1 MLSLRA
7 IASRLREG
15 DVRGALEIIE
25 EHRGRLEAARVYP
38 LAWLALRA
46 WSAILNVFGAG
57 VPPATEVLSQLE
69 VRLTSL
75 AVEARILAERGVV
88 DEKLADELVSLL
100 IDDRLVSLLRSCR
113 GGACNPRAVME
124 YGELFRLL
132 GEVLAVAGGADRDCI
147 PG

>member
-1 MLSLRA
+1 MSLRA

-15 DVRGALEIIE
+15 DLRGAVEAVE
-25 EHRGRLEAARVYP
+25 EYRGRFEPARVYP

-57 VPPATEVLSQLE
+57 VPPSTELLSQLE
-69 VRLTSL
+69 VRLVEL
-75 AVEARILAERGVV
+75 AVEAKVMAERGVV
-88 DEKLADELVSLL
+88 EERLADELIGLL

-113 GGACNPRAVME
+113 GGSCNPRAILE
-124 YGELFRLL
+124 HGELLRLV
-132 GEVLAVAGGADRDCI
+132 GEVLALAGGAVRDCI